1 MIKFKSLISQIFNRL
16 AVLLTIAGMFFYLIN
31 LSSLNAKIQT
41 ATNKS
46 SEFSKKSMKIVSLI
60 PYITVQKN
68 HIVLG
73 EIFTN
78 VGIKA
83 NSRVAYSPKPGKSAR
98 FDAKWLYRIAR
109 AHGLKWRPLSLKT
122 HVIVERA
129 SYEIYE
135 DEVLDALRKA
145 FYDRGYQNNIEID
158 MNNRRLNIHVATNKN
173 SMISVT
179 GLTVKKK
186 TGRFIATLI
195 VPGDSSNAQRFR
207 LTGRVHR
214 LINIP
219 TLNKNFKRNDVIK
232 KDDIEWI
239 KVRSHKLRN
248 GVLQDDEE
256 IIGMA
261 AKRRITSNTPLI
273 SNYLQR
279 PKLVNKGD
287 LVTISLTS
295 QGLQLTTR
303 GRAQDSGSK
312 GDIIRIKNNKSKKI
326 IEAKVIGED
335 MVIVNLFNRIAFK

>member
-1 MIKFKSLISQIFNRL
+1 MINLKYFISQIFNKQI
-16 AVLLTIAGMFFYLIN
+16 VLLAIAGVFLYLIN
-31 LSSLNAKIQT
+31 SSFLNAETQNIP
-41 ATNKS
+41 AKS
-46 SEFSKKSMKIVSLI
+46 SKFPKKSIKIVNLI
-60 PYITVQKN
+60 PYITVEKN
-68 HIVLG
+68 HILLG

-78 VGIKA
+78 VGIRA

-109 AHGLKWRPLSLKT
+109 VHGLKWRPLSLKT

-158 MNNRRLNIHVATNKN
+158 MNNRRLNIHVATDKN

-195 VPGDSSNAQRFR
+195 VPGDSTNAQRFR

-219 TLNKNFKRNDVIK
+219 TLSRNFKRNDVIK
-232 KDDIEWI
+232 KNDIEWI

-256 IIGMA
+256 IVGMA
-261 AKRRITSNTPLI
+261 AKRRITSNTPLT
-273 SNYLQR
+273 SNHLQR

-287 LVTISLTS
+287 LVTVSLTS
-295 QGLQLTTR
+295 LGLQLTTR

-326 IEAKVIGED
+326 IEAKVFGED
-335 MVIVNLFNRIAFK
+335 MVIVDLFNKIAFK

>member
-1 MIKFKSLISQIFNRL
+1 
-16 AVLLTIAGMFFYLIN
+16 VLLAIAGMFFYLIN

-46 SEFSKKSMKIVSLI
+46 SEFSKKSIKIVSLN

-68 HIVLG
+68 HILLG

-135 DEVLDALRKA
+135 DEVLDALRKS

-214 LINIP
+214 LVNIP

-335 MVIVNLFNRIAFK
+335 MVIVNLFNRIALK

>member
-16 AVLLTIAGMFFYLIN
+16 PVLFAIAGMFFYLIN

-46 SEFSKKSMKIVSLI
+46 IEFPKKSMKIVSLI
-60 PYITVQKN
+60 PYITVRKN
-68 HIVLG
+68 YILLG

-78 VGIKA
+78 VGIRA

-98 FDAKWLYRIAR
+98 FDAKWLYRLAR

-214 LINIP
+214 LVNIP